1 MDFPPLE
8 DVRWDRLL
16 GAVVAQRPTVGD
28 PTAPLA
34 TPFPSLPTGLQP
46 QPDDEDDETIR
57 LDAYA

>member
-16 GAVVAQRPTVGD
+16 GAVVGQRPTVGD

-34 TPFPSLPTGLQP
+34 TPFPAQP
-46 QPDDEDDETIR
+46 PRSEREQDDDTIR
-57 LDAYA
+57 LDIYA

>member
-16 GAVVAQRPTVGD
+16 GAVIGQRPTVAD
-28 PTAPLA
+28 PTTPLA
-34 TPFPSLPTGLQP
+34 TPFPVPTTERDRR
-46 QPDDEDDETIR
+46 DDDTIR